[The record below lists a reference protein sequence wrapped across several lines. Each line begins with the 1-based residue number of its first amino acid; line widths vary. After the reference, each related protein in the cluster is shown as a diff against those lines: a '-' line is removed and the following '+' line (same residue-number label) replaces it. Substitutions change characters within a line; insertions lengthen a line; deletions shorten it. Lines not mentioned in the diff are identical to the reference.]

1 MNKNEILEYIANHR
15 KSLFH
20 ITTEEP
26 VCRIP
31 VERVVTRQITHPVT
45 GNPVT
50 RTFREY
56 RQEPVTDF
64 TAMIPEADNSRESF
78 LTIVLCSPHFT
89 ESARNWISMKFD
101 NVTAIETADHR
112 EMKDG
117 IYSEKKEV

>member
-1 MNKNEILEYIANHR
+1 MNKNEIIEYIANHR

-45 GNPVT
+45 GNPIT

-89 ESARNWISMKFD
+89 ESARNWISIKFD
-101 NVTAIETADHR
+101 NIKAIETLGHR
-112 EMKDG
+112 EMKNG

>member
-50 RTFREY
+50 RTFSEY

-64 TAMIPEADNSRESF
+64 TAMIPEADNSMDSYI
-78 LTIVLCSPHFT
+78 TIVLCSPHFT

-101 NVTAIETADHR
+101 NIKAIETADHR

>member
-1 MNKNEILEYIANHR
+1 MNKNEIMEYIANHR

-31 VERVVTRQITHPVT
+31 VEHFVTRQITHPVT
-45 GNPVT
+45 GNPIT
-50 RTFREY
+50 RTFREC

-89 ESARNWISMKFD
+89 ESARNWISIKFD
-101 NVTAIETADHR
+101 NIKAIETLGHR
-112 EMKDG
+112 EMKNG

>member
-1 MNKNEILEYIANHR
+1 MNKNEILEYIATHR

-20 ITTEEP
+20 IITDEP

-31 VERVVTRQITHPVT
+31 AEHVVSRQITHPVT

-50 RTFREY
+50 RTFHEY

-89 ESARNWISMKFD
+89 ESARNWISIKFD
-101 NVTAIETADHR
+101 NIKAIETLGHR
-112 EMKDG
+112 EMKNG

>member
-31 VERVVTRQITHPVT
+31 VEHFVTRQITHPVT
-45 GNPVT
+45 GNPIT
-50 RTFREY
+50 RTFREC

-64 TAMIPEADNSRESF
+64 TAMIPEADSSMDSYI
-78 LTIVLCSPHFT
+78 TIVLCSPYFT
-89 ESARNWISMKFD
+89 ESARNWISIKFD
-101 NVTAIETADHR
+101 NIKAIETADHW

-117 IYSEKKEV
+117 IHSEKKEV